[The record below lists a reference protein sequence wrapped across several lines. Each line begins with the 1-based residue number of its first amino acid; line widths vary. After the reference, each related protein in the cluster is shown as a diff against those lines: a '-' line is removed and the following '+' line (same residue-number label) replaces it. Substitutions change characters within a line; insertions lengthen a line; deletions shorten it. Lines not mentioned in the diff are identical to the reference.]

1 MNSARTDKGSKS
13 EISNE
18 ALVDRIGHIT
28 RMLHDSLR
36 ELGLDKEVEKV
47 ANAIPDTRDRL
58 NYVVTVSERAAERA
72 LNAVDRVQ
80 PIQDE
85 LDIRTQGLNA
95 RWQNWLESEDA
106 CERTR
111 QLALDTQAHL
121 DDVTRSVQATRDEL
135 LEIIMAQDFQDL
147 TGQVIKKMTVV
158 ICGIEQQLLQVLLDS
173 SSEIKNPWQTGIKSR
188 AVENSSP
195 MASLING
202 PAVKANE
209 VDTLSSQDQVDDLL
223 DELGF

>member
-1 MNSARTDKGSKS
+1 MG
-13 EISNE
+13 NE
-18 ALVDRIGHIT
+18 TLVDRIGHIT

-58 NYVVTVSERAAERA
+58 DYVVTVSERAAERA

-85 LDIRTQGLNA
+85 LDTRTQELNA
-95 RWQNWLESEDA
+95 RWQSWLESQDA
-106 CERTR
+106 SERTR

-121 DDVTRSVQATRDEL
+121 DSVARSVQATRDEL
-135 LEIIMAQDFQDL
+135 LEIVMAQDFQDL

-173 SSEIKNPWQTGIKSR
+173 SSEGMKPGATDMRSR
-188 AVENSSP
+188 AAETASP

-202 PAVKANE
+202 PSVKAND